1 MIERSFRE
9 ILVIM
14 NGRAR
19 NGCLRGLMHYCY
31 NVAVRITS
39 VLSAL
44 QQHDISSF
52 FLTASHSTTKL
63 WCRTL
68 VEAL

>member
-44 QQHDISSF
+44 QQHDISSSF
-52 FLTASHSTTKL
+52 FLRPVIPPPNSG
-63 WCRTL
+63 
-68 VEAL
+68 VER